1 MPTSPKDITALKEA
15 LGSLAAIQRGSMNPV
30 SLNTSTSPSYTSA
43 DDSVT
48 IAQKLNDFVPI
59 GSYGTLTGIIVK
71 TEVNES
77 HPSFRAEQ
85 LDQTNTTANPPRIA
99 WVFID
104 VLHSSMTSYL
114 NDTNYKNFLTEVEIL
129 EPIELPPQTKVQV
142 SFKSNDYSVGTLV
155 KAVNYNADNS
165 RLFNPT
171 GTGFGAGSPSTW
183 CRSSKPK
190 TSVKSAS
197 PRSTPSMFTNKN
209 VGYVQAL
216 YELAIW
222 QSNNSDI
229 KILEIWY
236 PFGKKDLDILGS
248 AKSKNEKILANLKE
262 ESNPQKQWAVS
273 VKDLFSKVLYN
284 PDASDP
290 AIRVFV
296 ATEKRI
302 NAAAKKLND
311 WSIGYEASSFEHH
324 LLLSFPKGNKKTI
337 KESIALTK
345 KNIGQFFDSFESVIH
360 AKPEQV
366 PKNTSK
372 TTVGSSPSATSCS
385 PKNFPIEIEGVPFVD
400 VGFKRQ
406 SKFRRKPHLIVM
418 HHSVTASAKKTVSVL
433 KSKNCSVHFNVD
445 RGQQAGETKQHLP
458 LNERGSHAGRLNAFS
473 IGIENTN
480 LTGPILS
487 SYVPNKIEVY
497 EAIFQLLVKLT
508 KKLEIPFSVHEANVQ
523 PGFFYMGKFRNNEHK
538 KPGIMAHGS
547 DLGTIH
553 EDGKFELLYC
563 HLRHV
568 GYSPSDAMKQAKKVM
583 SRGKKDRTKVL
594 ATYATKWRDTPKNRK
609 RNKPIGQYVVGYYR
623 TATTKLPS
631 EIA

>member
-1 MPTSPKDITALKEA
+1 MAEDNIALKET
-15 LGSLAAIQRGSMNPV
+15 LGSLAVIQRGSMNPV
-30 SLNTSTSPSYTSA
+30 MLNTSTNPSYTSA

-59 GSYGTLTGIIVK
+59 GIYGTLTGIVVK

-77 HPSFRAEQ
+77 HPSFRQEQ
-85 LDQTNTTANPPRIA
+85 LEQTSTTIPPRIA

-104 VLHSSMTSYL
+104 VLHSSITSFL
-114 NDTNYKNFLTEVEIL
+114 DDSNYKNFLTEVEIL
-129 EPIELPPQTKVQV
+129 EPIELPPQAKVQV
-142 SFKSNDYSVGTLV
+142 SFKSSDYSVGTLV
-155 KAVNYNADNS
+155 KAVSYNTDNS
-165 RLFNPT
+165 RLVPPA
-171 GTGFGAGSPSTW
+171 GGFGSSSSW

-222 QSNNSDI
+222 QSNNPDI

-236 PFGKKDLDILGS
+236 PFAKKDLHILEL
-248 AKSKNEKILANLKE
+248 AKTKNEKILANLKE
-262 ESNPQKQWAVS
+262 ESNPQKQWTVV
-273 VKDLFSKVLYN
+273 VKDLFSKISYKPN
-284 PDASDP
+284 TSDP
-290 AIRVFV
+290 AIRISV
-296 ATEKRI
+296 ATVQQI
-302 NAAAKKLND
+302 SATAKKLND
-311 WSIGYEASSFEHH
+311 WSIGYEASTSDNR

-345 KNIGQFFDSFESVIH
+345 KNIGGFFDSFESVIH

-372 TTVGSSPSATSCS
+372 TTVGSSPSSTSCN
-385 PKNFPIEIEGVPFVD
+385 PENFPIEIEGVPFID
-400 VGFKRQ
+400 VGFKRRA
-406 SKFRRKPHLIVM
+406 KFRRKPHLIVM
-418 HHSVTASAKKTVSVL
+418 HHSVTSSAKKTVSVL
-433 KSKNCSVHFNVD
+433 RSKDCSVHFNVD
-445 RGQQAGETKQHLP
+445 RGHRAGETIQHIP
-458 LNERGSHAGRLNAFS
+458 LNEKACHAGRLNS
-473 IGIENTN
+473 YSVGVENTN
-480 LTGPILS
+480 STGPILS
-487 SYVPNKIEVY
+487 SYIPNKIEVY

-523 PGFFYMGKFRNNEHK
+523 SGFFYMGKFRNNEHK
-538 KPGIMAHGS
+538 NPGIMAHGS
-547 DLGTIH
+547 DLGTTH

-563 HLRHV
+563 HLRHI
-568 GYSPSDAMKQAKKVM
+568 GYSPSAALGFAKETQQ
-583 SRGKKDRTKVL
+583 SGKKDRKNVKV
-594 ATYATKWRDTPKNRK
+594 TYATKWRDTPKNRK
-609 RNKPIGQYVVGYYR
+609 KNKPIGQYVVGYYG